1 MKKKKKSLLL
11 AISATT
17 PSTISTKPVAKKS
30 PDVYVYKKSTI
41 QLNPMKFAK
50 KLTNHDSTYN
60 VYCTIFLFLTYCSF
74 HHVGSSSGGIEGETS
89 KV

>member
-30 PDVYVYKKSTI
+30 PDVYVYKKSTTNNTI
-41 QLNPMKFAK
+41 KSNEIRKKIDQSWLN
-50 KLTNHDSTYN
+50 
-60 VYCTIFLFLTYCSF
+60 I
-74 HHVGSSSGGIEGETS
+74 
-89 KV
+89 